1 MNRHRLIKM
10 SVTEEEEELIH
21 AIRNYVKSYP
31 DGKPELL
38 WYVQQLFDN
47 MIDAP
52 KDNYIYPIN

>member
-21 AIRNYVKSYP
+21 AIRNYVKSYH

-47 MIDAP
+47 MIDVVA
-52 KDNYIYPIN
+52 